1 MRMQPTCKAPAD
13 SLPACA
19 LLLCLRS
26 SSKTGLILDFFLATL
41 LATLLSCSELASLQQ
56 LLPRLLLCS
65 FPAEIL
71 LLRVRLFTSL
81 LCFAFLT
88 FPCWL
93 ACACTLL
100 LAVLMC
106 LLDMT
111 CHMVWTFISQ
121 LEQPCEMQQKSLRCF
136 DMQIFFSALS
146 SPRRSGLKI
155 MLVNPCLAT

>member
-1 MRMQPTCKAPAD
+1 MTLAENPGVLTVRMQPTCKAPAD
-13 SLPACA
+13 SLSACA
-19 LLLCLRS
+19 LILCSRS

-41 LATLLSCSELASLQQ
+41 LATLLSCSELASLQR

-88 FPCWL
+88 CPCWL
-93 ACACTLL
+93 ACAYTLL

-106 LLDMT
+106 LLDMS
-111 CHMVWTFISQ
+111 CHMMWTFISHSVGAA
-121 LEQPCEMQQKSLRCF
+121 LRDAAEKSSVL
-136 DMQIFFSALS
+136 
-146 SPRRSGLKI
+146 
-155 MLVNPCLAT
+155 